1 MTPLI
6 IASANGHYD
15 VVEWLLENGGK
26 ILKKDKFKRTALL
39 LAVMNGHLKIA
50 SYLLKK

>member
-6 IASANGHYD
+6 IASAHGYFEI
-15 VVEWLLENGGK
+15 VEWLLQNGGK

-50 SYLLKK
+50 SFLLRK